1 MMLWRWRFY
10 IIKLTG
16 SMYDEKL
23 PTSSWISKWVHR
35 AVHPQSL
42 TNWKS
47 WFPSSESPFS
57 RLDFQVNHVKL
68 QGCKIYLPSQA
79 TIKYPT
85 LGKEGTI
92 LQLILV
98 HGIDDTPWICL
109 KKPNTWRFGSDA
121 LSLDKKM
128 WYLGSQWTPWRL
140 KNGSLSSK
148 KMNGYFH
155 PHFGNPPLKT

>member
-1 MMLWRWRFY
+1 M
-10 IIKLTG
+10 IIYLHLAEYQNGYTVR
-16 SMYDEKL
+16 YT
-23 PTSSWISKWVHR
+23 P
-35 AVHPQSL
+35 SL

-47 WFPSSESPFS
+47 WFPSSESTFS
-57 RLDFQVNHVKL
+57 RLDFQVNHIKL
-68 QGCKIYLPSQA
+68 QGCKIYVPSQA

-85 LGKEGTI
+85 LGKEGTV

-121 LSLDKKM
+121 LSLDKQG